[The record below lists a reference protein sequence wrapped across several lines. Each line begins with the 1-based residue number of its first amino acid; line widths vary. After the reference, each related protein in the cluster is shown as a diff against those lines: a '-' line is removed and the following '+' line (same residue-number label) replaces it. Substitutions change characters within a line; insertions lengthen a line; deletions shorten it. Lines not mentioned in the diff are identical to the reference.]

1 MLSKNQLQPRMP
13 LLPQLLKK
21 SQRRSEETIQMM
33 MIPMLNQS
41 WSHAAAANASAQM
54 NLLRTLHA
62 ADASQSNVVL
72 LLLESSPY

>member
-21 SQRRSEETIQMM
+21 SQRRLEETIQMM
-33 MIPMLNQS
+33 MIPMLNQF
-41 WSHAAAANASAQM
+41 WSHAVAANASAQM

>member
-1 MLSKNQLQPRMP
+1 MHQPMLRAIRAVRLKAPKLLRNQLRKITQTTMILMLS
-13 LLPQLLKK
+13 
-21 SQRRSEETIQMM
+21 
-33 MIPMLNQS
+33 QS
-41 WSHAAAANASAQM
+41 LRNAAAANASAQM